1 MNTPTNSEALP
12 LTNCSASWCCPTCGI
27 AQPMPI
33 RHPLGTRVKHA
44 KHGKGKIFSYDQCD
58 NVSCGVDFGR
68 KGQWCIAMRELIIL
82 TNDPIHGPRQ

>member
-1 MNTPTNSEALP
+1 
-12 LTNCSASWCCPTCGI
+12 
-27 AQPMPI
+27 MPI